1 MRWLQ
6 YLAFALAFIGAQAC
20 SAADLPAPPLSH
32 ASGPAR
38 AGQASTDGS
47 GDTSSTGIEGS
58 DPGQDDTGQ
67 DDTTALDSQP
77 GTPLDPPECTVTYT
91 KNILPKI
98 RDQWRCG
105 AGGCHSAPLATGAMT
120 VFDTGN
126 ADTTYAKLT
135 TTLHAGKKLVDTS
148 SALPSD
154 SAIFCLM
161 QGTCGERM
169 PRQGVDPLDLALV
182 ETWLKC
188 RSPRGT
194 TD

>member
-1 MRWLQ
+1 MRWLH
-6 YLAFALAFIGAQAC
+6 YLAFALAFTGAQAC
-20 SAADLPAPPLSH
+20 SADLPAPPTTH

-38 AGQASTDGS
+38 AGQASTDVS
-47 GDTSSTGIEGS
+47 GDGRDVESS
-58 DPGQDDTGQ
+58 DPGQDTTTLDT
-67 DDTTALDSQP
+67 QP
-77 GTPLDPPECTVTYT
+77 GAPLDPAECTVTYT

-105 AGGCHSAPLATGAMT
+105 ASACHSAPLATGATT

-126 ADTTYAKLT
+126 ADATYAKLT
-135 TTLHAGKKLVDTS
+135 TTMHAGKKLVDTS
-148 SALPSD
+148 SALATD
-154 SAIFCLM
+154 SALFCLM

-188 RSPRGT
+188 KSPRGT

>member
-1 MRWLQ
+1 MRRLHS
-6 YLAFALAFIGAQAC
+6 LAFALAFTGAQAC
-20 SAADLPAPPLSH
+20 SADLPAPPTTH

-38 AGQASTDGS
+38 AGQASTDVSGDGS
-47 GDTSSTGIEGS
+47 GVESS
-58 DPGQDDTGQ
+58 DPGQDSTTLDT
-67 DDTTALDSQP
+67 QP
-77 GTPLDPPECTVTYT
+77 GAPLDPAECTVTYT

-105 AGGCHSAPLATGAMT
+105 ASACHSAPFATGAT
-120 VFDTGN
+120 TIFDTGN
-126 ADTTYAKLT
+126 ADATYAKLT
-135 TTLHAGKKLVDTS
+135 ATMHAGKKLVDTS
-148 SALPSD
+148 SALPTD
-154 SAIFCLM
+154 SALFCLM

-188 RSPRGT
+188 KAPRGT